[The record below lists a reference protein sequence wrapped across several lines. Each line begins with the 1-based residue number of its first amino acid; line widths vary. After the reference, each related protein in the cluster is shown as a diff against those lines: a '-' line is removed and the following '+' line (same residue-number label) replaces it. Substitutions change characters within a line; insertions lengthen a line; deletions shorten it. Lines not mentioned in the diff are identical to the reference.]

1 MDTGWV
7 NVKGKMY
14 YHNLSNGS
22 LVKGW
27 IQDQNGYEYYLSEAD
42 GALVTN
48 CTIAIQG
55 RNYTFD
61 DTAETEYDE
70 PFTKEEKLE
79 FLDNLIED
87 IKAYKL
93 KITNEAEQEE

>member
-1 MDTGWV
+1 MTQLRDR
-7 NVKGKMY
+7 
-14 YHNLSNGS
+14 
-22 LVKGW
+22 
-27 IQDQNGYEYYLSEAD
+27 DFYLTFITVD
-42 GALVTN
+42 GR
-48 CTIAIQG
+48 CTVEGTIEDFFD
-55 RNYTFD
+55 YTFD